1 MTAAARTHRGPHW
14 LPVSLAL
21 ARRSLVQT
29 ARVPVTFLMLAI
41 MPLFFVVF
49 FSGAFEG
56 LTDLPDYPTED
67 AVTWVLAFG
76 VVQGAA
82 FAGLGAALPAA
93 RDIQSGFFDR
103 LLLTPGTRAAVFL
116 GSLFSGFVRGALVS
130 SVVFLFGLVLGAEF
144 PGGLAGV
151 AVLAVAMLGVVA
163 MSIGWTLG
171 VVYRSVNMASTFA
184 VIQIGIFFPTF
195 LSTGQVPLSEQT
207 GWVHAIARV
216 NPVTNILELAR
227 QGMVGHVTWSGTWP
241 GLLAL
246 VGSLVVLWT
255 FALRGLAKVGDLP

>member
-1 MTAAARTHRGPHW
+1 VTW

-21 ARRSLVQT
+21 ARRSLVET

-56 LTDLPDYPTED
+56 LTDLPRYPTDD
-67 AVTWVLAFG
+67 AITWVLAFG

-103 LLLTPGTRAAVFL
+103 LLLAPGSRAAVL
-116 GSLFSGFVRGALVS
+116 VGSLLSGLVRGGLVSGFVFVL
-130 SVVFLFGLVLGAEF
+130 GLALGAEF
-144 PGGLAGV
+144 PGGPAGV
-151 AVLAVAMLGVVA
+151 GVLALATVGVVA
-163 MSIGWTLG
+163 MSLAWTLG
-171 VVYRSVNMASTFA
+171 VVYRSVNMGSTFA
-184 VIQIGIFFPTF
+184 VVQVGIFFPTF
-195 LSTGQVPLSEQT
+195 LSTGQVPLAEQT
-207 GWVHAIARV
+207 GWAHAIARV

-227 QGMVGHVTWSGTWP
+227 QGMLGHVHWSSTWP

-246 VGSLVVLWT
+246 VGSLLVLLT
-255 FALRGLAKVGDLP
+255 FAISGLRRIGE